1 MCLHILSQTWRT
13 VLSTWCTH
21 CTCGEKDMQRKRVC
35 FLCTCS
41 RAFQL
46 CVRLHNAQHTCR
58 QRLASINL
66 TPALLWTCMMSLTAW
81 HTLRMESFS
90 SNKSKRMQ
98 RVRVQKQLEPCA
110 HSAEPVL
117 RRGRASCSLVASLP
131 LWMVHVSPVSA
142 CRERRS
148 FSAHTDPC
156 SHNLQPYFIQIMNK
170 WRHHFTTRCILLVIR
185 GQVCF
190 SGAHVPVVNITT

>member
-1 MCLHILSQTWRT
+1 MLEVEGDFKVGSIQSERENDTDIPFQERVTINLNMCLHILSQTWRV

-66 TPALLWTCMMSLTAW
+66 TSALLSTCMMSLTAR
-81 HTLRMESFS
+81 HTLGIIQQEQTQAESQGAKTAWS
-90 SNKSKRMQ
+90 MCSQ
-98 RVRVQKQLEPCA
+98 RGACSPSGQGILL
-110 HSAEPVL
+110 S
-117 RRGRASCSLVASLP
+117 RGLAASLNGP
-131 LWMVHVSPVSA
+131 CVSCVG
-142 CRERRS
+142 
-148 FSAHTDPC
+148 
-156 SHNLQPYFIQIMNK
+156 LQGE
-170 WRHHFTTRCILLVIR
+170 TVI
-185 GQVCF
+185 
-190 SGAHVPVVNITT
+190 